1 MKINEAKSAAIQN
14 NSITLLSVIIAI
26 IKMKK
31 LFSYLLL
38 LVFLSAAGCAKKKAS
53 AYYSN
58 GVKPDSVYT
67 VEVHTL
73 NDSSIWCFPLQM
85 ECTDS
90 LLVILDYMDD
100 CYFHVYTLS
109 GNPKGKF
116 ARKGQG
122 PGELLSAN
130 QFHLSPGK
138 DTLYVY
144 DGVSRKLVAYNLDT
158 NLERDRSFTEY
169 KIDYS
174 ILPPSE
180 TPFIIYDLLPLG
192 GNQFLLKANQPN
204 LRYGCIN
211 LATKQITSVYKDFP
225 SEYVT
230 GNAEEIWSVFSSD
243 TRTFFKPDYARMFNA
258 TYIGGILELFSVGSG
273 WELAMDT
280 TLCIYE
286 PVYGLAEGTVPAFV
300 VGNEKTQLG
309 FEDAYAGNEFIYAL
323 LHEKGDAMEP
333 ESVIVFDWQ
342 GNAVK
347 EMRTGQ
353 RLARFCVDET
363 HNVIY
368 ALASDEE
375 NGYKLVRICSD

>member
-1 MKINEAKSAAIQN
+1 M
-14 NSITLLSVIIAI
+14 IIAI

-38 LVFLSAAGCAKKKAS
+38 LAFLSAVGCAKKNAS

-192 GNQFLLKANQPN
+192 GNQFLLKANQPK

-243 TRTFFKPDYARMFNA
+243 TRTFFKPDYARLFNA

-347 EMRTGQ
+347 EMRTSQ

>member
-1 MKINEAKSAAIQN
+1 MS
-14 NSITLLSVIIAI
+14 LLYSRLYLILYRIHVFM
-26 IKMKK
+26 KMKK

-38 LVFLSAAGCAKKKAS
+38 LVFLSAAGCAKKNAS

-85 ECTDS
+85 ECIDS

-192 GNQFLLKANQPN
+192 GNQFLLKANQPK

-243 TRTFFKPDYARMFNA
+243 TRTFFKPDYARLFNA

-347 EMRTGQ
+347 EMRTSQ

>member
-1 MKINEAKSAAIQN
+1 M
-14 NSITLLSVIIAI
+14 IIAI
-26 IKMKK
+26 IEMKK
-31 LFSYLLL
+31 LFFYLFL

-192 GNQFLLKANQPN
+192 GNQFLLKANQPK

-363 HNVIY
+363 YNVIY

>member
-1 MKINEAKSAAIQN
+1 MS
-14 NSITLLSVIIAI
+14 LLYSRLYLILYRIHVFM
-26 IKMKK
+26 KMKK

-38 LVFLSAAGCAKKKAS
+38 LVFLSAAGCAKKNAS

-192 GNQFLLKANQPN
+192 GNQFLLKVNQPN

>member
-1 MKINEAKSAAIQN
+1 MS
-14 NSITLLSVIIAI
+14 LLYSRLYLILYRIHVFM
-26 IKMKK
+26 KMKK
-31 LFSYLLL
+31 LFSYLFL
-38 LVFLSAAGCAKKKAS
+38 LVFLSAAGCAKKNAS

>member
-1 MKINEAKSAAIQN
+1 M
-14 NSITLLSVIIAI
+14 IIAI
-26 IKMKK
+26 IEMKK
-31 LFSYLLL
+31 LFFYLFL

-122 PGELLSAN
+122 PGELL
-130 QFHLSPGK
+130 
-138 DTLYVY
+138 
-144 DGVSRKLVAYNLDT
+144 
-158 NLERDRSFTEY
+158 
-169 KIDYS
+169 
-174 ILPPSE
+174 
-180 TPFIIYDLLPLG
+180 
-192 GNQFLLKANQPN
+192 
-204 LRYGCIN
+204 
-211 LATKQITSVYKDFP
+211 
-225 SEYVT
+225 
-230 GNAEEIWSVFSSD
+230 
-243 TRTFFKPDYARMFNA
+243 
-258 TYIGGILELFSVGSG
+258 FSVGSG

-286 PVYGLAEGTVPAFV
+286 SVYGLAEGAVPAYV

>member
-1 MKINEAKSAAIQN
+1 MS
-14 NSITLLSVIIAI
+14 LLYSRLYLILYRIHVFM
-26 IKMKK
+26 KMKK

-38 LVFLSAAGCAKKKAS
+38 LVFLSAAGCAKKNAS

-85 ECTDS
+85 ECIDS

-100 CYFHVYTLS
+100 CYFHVYTLP

>member
-1 MKINEAKSAAIQN
+1 MS
-14 NSITLLSVIIAI
+14 LLYSRLYLILYRIHVFM
-26 IKMKK
+26 KMKK

-38 LVFLSAAGCAKKKAS
+38 LAFLSAAGCAKKNAS

-138 DTLYVY
+138 DTFYVY

-192 GNQFLLKANQPN
+192 GNQFLLKANQPK

>member
-1 MKINEAKSAAIQN
+1 MS
-14 NSITLLSVIIAI
+14 LLYSRLYLILYRIHVFM
-26 IKMKK
+26 KMKK

-38 LVFLSAAGCAKKKAS
+38 LVFLSAAGCAKKNAS

-85 ECTDS
+85 ECIDS

-300 VGNEKTQLG
+300 VGNEKLSWDLKMLMRETSL
-309 FEDAYAGNEFIYAL
+309 F
-323 LHEKGDAMEP
+323 MRCCMR
-333 ESVIVFDWQ
+333 
-342 GNAVK
+342 K
-347 EMRTGQ
+347 EMRWSLNRSLCLTG
-353 RLARFCVDET
+353 RGTLLRKCGPVSVWHVFVWTRRIMSFMHWHRMKKTAISWYVFA
-363 HNVIY
+363 VI
-368 ALASDEE
+368 
-375 NGYKLVRICSD
+375 K

>member
-1 MKINEAKSAAIQN
+1 MSC
-14 NSITLLSVIIAI
+14 SHYSVFM
-26 IKMKK
+26 KMKK
-31 LFSYLLL
+31 LFFYLLL
-38 LVFLSAAGCAKKKAS
+38 LVFLSAAGCAKKNAS
-53 AYYSN
+53 VYYSN
-58 GVKPDSVYT
+58 GVKLDSICT
-67 VEVHTL
+67 VEAHTL
-73 NDSSIWCFPLQM
+73 NDSSIWRFPLQM

-116 ARKGQG
+116 ARKGKG

-130 QFHLSPGK
+130 QFHLSLGK

-169 KIDYS
+169 KMDYS

-180 TPFIIYDLLPLG
+180 IPFIIYDLLPLG
-192 GNQFLLKANQPN
+192 GNLFLLKANQPK
-204 LRYGCIN
+204 LRYGCID

-225 SEYVT
+225 SEHVT
-230 GNAEEIWSVFSSD
+230 GNAEEIWSIFSSD
-243 TRTFFKPDYARMFNA
+243 TRTFFKPDYTRMFNA
-258 TYIGGILELFSVGSG
+258 TYIGGILELFSVGSD
-273 WELAMDT
+273 WKLAMDT

-286 PVYGLAEGTVPAFV
+286 PVYGLAEEAVPAFV

-309 FEDAYAGNEFIYAL
+309 FEDAYAGDEFVYAL
-323 LHEKGDAMEP
+323 LHEEGDAMEP

-347 EMRTGQ
+347 EIRTGQ

-368 ALASDEE
+368 ALALDEE
-375 NGYKLVRICSD
+375 NGYKLVHICSD

>member
-1 MKINEAKSAAIQN
+1 MS
-14 NSITLLSVIIAI
+14 LLYSRLYLILYRIHVFM
-26 IKMKK
+26 KMKK

-38 LVFLSAAGCAKKKAS
+38 LVFLSAAGCAKKNAS

-85 ECTDS
+85 ECIDS

-192 GNQFLLKANQPN
+192 GNQFLLKANQPK

>member
-1 MKINEAKSAAIQN
+1 MS
-14 NSITLLSVIIAI
+14 LLYSRLYLILYRIHVFM
-26 IKMKK
+26 KMKK

-38 LVFLSAAGCAKKKAS
+38 LVFLSAAGCAKKNAS

-363 HNVIY
+363 YNVIY

>member
-1 MKINEAKSAAIQN
+1 M
-14 NSITLLSVIIAI
+14 IIAI

-38 LVFLSAAGCAKKKAS
+38 LVFLSAAGCAKKNAS

-192 GNQFLLKANQPN
+192 GNQFLLKANQPK

-258 TYIGGILELFSVGSG
+258 TYIGGILELFSVESG

>member
-1 MKINEAKSAAIQN
+1 M
-14 NSITLLSVIIAI
+14 
-26 IKMKK
+26 
-31 LFSYLLL
+31 
-38 LVFLSAAGCAKKKAS
+38 
-53 AYYSN
+53 
-58 GVKPDSVYT
+58 
-67 VEVHTL
+67 
-73 NDSSIWCFPLQM
+73 
-85 ECTDS
+85 
-90 LLVILDYMDD
+90 
-100 CYFHVYTLS
+100 YTLS

-116 ARKGQG
+116 ARKGKG

-130 QFHLSPGK
+130 QFHLSLGK

-169 KIDYS
+169 KMDYS

-180 TPFIIYDLLPLG
+180 IPFIIYDLLPLG
-192 GNQFLLKANQPN
+192 GNLFLLKANQPK
-204 LRYGCIN
+204 LRYGCID

-225 SEYVT
+225 SEHVT
-230 GNAEEIWSVFSSD
+230 GNAEEIWSIFSSD

-258 TYIGGILELFSVGSG
+258 TYIGGILELFSVGPG
-273 WELAMDT
+273 WKLTMDT

-286 PVYGLAEGTVPAFV
+286 PVYGLAEGAVPAFV

-309 FEDAYAGNEFIYAL
+309 FEDAYAGDEFVYAL
-323 LHEKGDAMEP
+323 LHEEGDAMEP

-347 EMRTGQ
+347 EIRTGQ

-368 ALASDEE
+368 ALALDEE

>member
-1 MKINEAKSAAIQN
+1 MS
-14 NSITLLSVIIAI
+14 LLYSRLYLILYRIHVFM
-26 IKMKK
+26 KMKK

-258 TYIGGILELFSVGSG
+258 TYIGGILELFSVRSG

>member
-1 MKINEAKSAAIQN
+1 MS
-14 NSITLLSVIIAI
+14 LLYSRLYLILYRIHVFM
-26 IKMKK
+26 KMKK

-38 LVFLSAAGCAKKKAS
+38 LVFLSAAGCAKKNAS

>member
-1 MKINEAKSAAIQN
+1 MS
-14 NSITLLSVIIAI
+14 LLYSRLYLILYRIHVFM
-26 IKMKK
+26 KMKK

-38 LVFLSAAGCAKKKAS
+38 LAFLSAAGCAKKNAS

-116 ARKGQG
+116 VRKGQG

-192 GNQFLLKANQPN
+192 GNQFLLKANQPK

>member
-1 MKINEAKSAAIQN
+1 MS
-14 NSITLLSVIIAI
+14 LLYSRLYLILYRIHVFM
-26 IKMKK
+26 KMKK

-38 LVFLSAAGCAKKKAS
+38 LAFLSAAGCAKKNAS

-192 GNQFLLKANQPN
+192 GNQFLLKANQPK

>member
-1 MKINEAKSAAIQN
+1 M
-14 NSITLLSVIIAI
+14 IIAI

-38 LVFLSAAGCAKKKAS
+38 LVFLSAAGCAKKNAS

-85 ECTDS
+85 ECIDS

>member
-1 MKINEAKSAAIQN
+1 M
-14 NSITLLSVIIAI
+14 IIAI
-26 IKMKK
+26 IEMKK

-38 LVFLSAAGCAKKKAS
+38 LVFLSAAGCAKKNAS

-122 PGELLSAN
+122 PGEL
-130 QFHLSPGK
+130 
-138 DTLYVY
+138 
-144 DGVSRKLVAYNLDT
+144 
-158 NLERDRSFTEY
+158 
-169 KIDYS
+169 
-174 ILPPSE
+174 
-180 TPFIIYDLLPLG
+180 
-192 GNQFLLKANQPN
+192 
-204 LRYGCIN
+204 
-211 LATKQITSVYKDFP
+211 
-225 SEYVT
+225 
-230 GNAEEIWSVFSSD
+230 
-243 TRTFFKPDYARMFNA
+243 
-258 TYIGGILELFSVGSG
+258 LFSVGSG

-342 GNAVK
+342 GNAVVNYTSHEYPFTRIIEHKHFLK
-347 EMRTGQ
+347 EESPVSWISREYPVSYEETGEPYYPVSDERNTELYKKYRTLSECDKHLIIGG
-353 RLARFCVDET
+353 RLAEYRYYDMDKSIEA
-363 HNVIY
+363 
-368 ALASDEE
+368 ALDC
-375 NGYKLVRICSD
+375 YQRCR

>member
-1 MKINEAKSAAIQN
+1 MS
-14 NSITLLSVIIAI
+14 LLYSRLYLILYRIHVFM
-26 IKMKK
+26 KMKK

-38 LVFLSAAGCAKKKAS
+38 LAFLSAAGCAKKNAS

-73 NDSSIWCFPLQM
+73 NDSSIWCIPLQM

-192 GNQFLLKANQPN
+192 GNQFLLKANQPK

>member
-1 MKINEAKSAAIQN
+1 MS
-14 NSITLLSVIIAI
+14 LLYSRLYLILYRIHVFM
-26 IKMKK
+26 KMKK

-38 LVFLSAAGCAKKKAS
+38 LAFLSAAGCAKKNAS

-230 GNAEEIWSVFSSD
+230 GNAEEIWFVFSSD

>member
-1 MKINEAKSAAIQN
+1 MS
-14 NSITLLSVIIAI
+14 LLYSRLYLILYRIHVFM
-26 IKMKK
+26 KMKK

-38 LVFLSAAGCAKKKAS
+38 LVFLSAAGCAKKNAS

-192 GNQFLLKANQPN
+192 GNQFLLKANQPK